1 MAPSLSRSLGGGGGK
16 KIFFK
21 GERDINR
28 FGISLP
34 AFHWTRAYRWVEQK
48 ALHRADGDHVSTCR
62 EIIHI
67 ACNT

>member
-1 MAPSLSRSLGGGGGK
+1 MAPLSLSLSRGGGGK
-16 KIFFK
+16 KKFFK

-34 AFHWTRAYRWVEQK
+34 ASHWTRAYRWVEQK
-48 ALHRADGDHVSTCR
+48 ALYRADGDHVSTCR
-62 EIIHI
+62 EIIRI